1 MVLAPQYILE
11 NYNKTKK
18 TYCNTLP
25 SLGRGQHGAIPHQT
39 EKRKKT
45 MSRKKKR
52 DVQDDIKDLN
62 DSVNDKGFLGS
73 VFGIVVLLLILIF
86 GSVLLF
92 G

>member
-1 MVLAPQYILE
+1 MVQSRI
-11 NYNKTKK
+11 KQRK
-18 TYCNTLP
+18 
-25 SLGRGQHGAIPHQT
+25 GRRP
-39 EKRKKT
+39 

>member
-1 MVLAPQYILE
+1 
-11 NYNKTKK
+11 
-18 TYCNTLP
+18 
-25 SLGRGQHGAIPHQT
+25 
-39 EKRKKT
+39 
-45 MSRKKKR
+45 MSKKKR

-73 VFGIVVLLLILIF
+73 VFGIVVFLLILIF